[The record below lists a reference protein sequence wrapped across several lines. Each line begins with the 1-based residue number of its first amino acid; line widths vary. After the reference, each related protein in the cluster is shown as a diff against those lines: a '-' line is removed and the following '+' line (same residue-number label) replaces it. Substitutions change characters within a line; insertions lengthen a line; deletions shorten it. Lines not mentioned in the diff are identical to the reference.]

1 MQEEQTVSF
10 SPMYVDGP
18 VPWFERLFMLY
29 LLLVSLTTII
39 RFVRLAWALRKHRK
53 EPKAASLS
61 GLDSQGFWDD
71 CRNRCQSLRNTCI
84 LTFLLT
90 TLVTGWSASNIL
102 TQVTVQRAAGLGAVA
117 GAMSETLAIFSNGI
131 IVCTIIFTVAI
142 FLERLVQLQ
151 RNRLQSR
158 KGRAAWTI

>member
-39 RFVRLAWALRKHRK
+39 RFIRLAWALRKHRK
-53 EPKAASLS
+53 DQKAALFS

-71 CRNRCQSLRNTCI
+71 CRNRCQSLRNMCI

-90 TLVTGWSASNIL
+90 TLVTAWSASDRFA
-102 TQVTVQRAAGLGAVA
+102 QVLNQKTNGFSGAFAGG
-117 GAMSETLAIFSNGI
+117 MSETLATFSFGI
-131 IVCTIIFTVAI
+131 IVCTIIFTVTI
-142 FLERLVQLQ
+142 FLERLVQLL
-151 RNRLQSR
+151 RSRLQSR
-158 KGRAAWTI
+158 